1 MLLENYQVRWI
12 KDFGLI
18 RKILKRNLQGVNCAV
33 EHIGST
39 AVPGLCAK
47 PIIDIDL
54 IYGEESDF
62 GKIKAILENLGYYHN
77 GDQGIPGREVF
88 KRRADHQPSSELDA
102 ISHHL
107 YICHRDNPELKRH
120 LIFRDCL
127 RNNEMAR
134 NTYAKL
140 KEEVAAKAGQ
150 DRKLYAELKQ
160 DAARDFV
167 ENTILKFE
175 SPDLHS

>member
-18 RKILKRNLQGVNCAV
+18 RRILKRSLQGVNCAV

-54 IYGEESDF
+54 VYGEESDF
-62 GKIKAILENLGYYHN
+62 GKIKSILEELGYYHN
-77 GDQGIPGREVF
+77 GDQGISGREVF
-88 KRRADHQPSSELDA
+88 KRKGDQDSLSELDT

-107 YICHRDNPELKRH
+107 YICHIDNQELKRH
-120 LIFRDCL
+120 LVFRDYL
-127 RNNEMAR
+127 RIDEEAR
-134 NTYAKL
+134 NAYAKL
-140 KEEVAAKAGQ
+140 KEEIAVKAGQ
-150 DRKLYAELKQ
+150 DRKRYAELKQ
-160 DAARDFV
+160 EAARDFV
-167 ENTILKFE
+167 EQAILQFKK
-175 SPDLHS
+175 P